1 MHRFLESKMKLKSFH
16 CDQISFI
23 ISVLNKP
30 TATPEYIPEKNY
42 ENASSLE
49 EKPPFVDDDDND
61 NLLDN
66 DNGSLPNCFSNIN
79 RI

>member
-1 MHRFLESKMKLKSFH
+1 MKLKSFH

-30 TATPEYIPEKNY
+30 TAPPEYISEKNY
-42 ENASSLE
+42 ENVSSLE
-49 EKPPFVDDDDND
+49 EKPPFVDHDDDDNLQRY
-61 NLLDN
+61 NNDN
-66 DNGSLPNCFSNIN
+66 DNGIGSLPNCFSNIN